1 MLAKVAPPS
10 NDFQALARYLVRGK
24 SGTPDPKRVAWL
36 FTQNLPTDD
45 PLLAAKYMEASAH
58 LSARTRKAAYHLMIA
73 WHADERPTPEAMQ
86 HVARQT
92 LELAGVAEHQ
102 ALVMGHG
109 DKAHPHLHILLN
121 RVHPDTGRAWKA
133 SQDFACFDRIMRQL
147 ADAHGFTFVPAH
159 AFNPEATDA
168 LPKLPNSPAT
178 YAGKRGA
185 PTLRP
190 QWSKAQA
197 RALGEA
203 ISDDL
208 TMEATPDDVL
218 DILAQQG
225 LAVEAKGKGF
235 IVGNVQGYAKLSSL
249 GLTPSAKKLTRA
261 ASTLHSRLH
270 DGMPSRQN
278 RRRVFDVDAVDIAR
292 AFHTIGLLT
301 KDDVRQAIDEAKT
314 ARHHRIARKAKRRVL
329 ADTLATTTML
339 TQATPRPTRQSAR
352 PPPPLP
358 PKRHRGGR

>member
-45 PLLAAKYMEASAH
+45 PLPAAKYMEATAQ

-73 WHADERPTPEAMQ
+73 WHENERPTPEAMQ
-86 HVARQT
+86 DIARQT
-92 LELAGVAEHQ
+92 LRLAGLAEHQ

-109 DKAHPHLHILLN
+109 DKPHPHLHILLN
-121 RVHPDTGRAWKA
+121 RVHPDTGRAWKTND
-133 SQDFACFDRIMRQL
+133 DFARFDRIMRDL
-147 ADAHGFTFVPAH
+147 ADAHGFAFTPAH
-159 AFNPEATDA
+159 AFNPDLTEA

-197 RALGEA
+197 RAMGERM
-203 ISDDL
+203 SEDL

-218 DILAQQG
+218 DVLAQHG
-225 LAVEAKGKGF
+225 LMLEAKGKGHV
-235 IVGNVQGYAKLSSL
+235 VGNAQGYAKLSSL
-249 GLTPSAKKLTRA
+249 ALQVSARGRDLLPHTLTALPRPE
-261 ASTLHSRLH
+261 SRR
-270 DGMPSRQN
+270 GRS
-278 RRRVFDVDAVDIAR
+278 VFEVDAVDIAR
-292 AFHTIGLLT
+292 AFHTLGLLT
-301 KDDVRQAIDEAKT
+301 KEDVRQAIHDVKAERQ
-314 ARHHRIARKAKRRVL
+314 ARRTPSLSAAV
-329 ADTLATTTML
+329 TATTGL
-339 TQATPRPTRQSAR
+339 T
-352 PPPPLP
+352 PLAA
-358 PKRHRGGR
+358 PKRSPSRSRRMTTGATRFSR